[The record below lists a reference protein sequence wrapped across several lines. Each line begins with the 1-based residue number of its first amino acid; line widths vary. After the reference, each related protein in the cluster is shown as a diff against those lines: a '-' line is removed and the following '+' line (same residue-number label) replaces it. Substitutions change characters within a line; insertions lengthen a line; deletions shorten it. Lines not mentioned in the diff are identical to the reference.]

1 MLLDDLFESTEKTIS
16 AIMFEEIEEV
26 MMCEAK
32 MAWSRR
38 GNKVVRKYRCTSGV
52 RKGRIVSN
60 AAQCGKPI
68 DMKKRMSLKRTKAK
82 FGSRMARKSKKTKRV
97 NPASKRLKT
106 MNRR

>member
-1 MLLDDLFESTEKTIS
+1 
-16 AIMFEEIEEV
+16 MFEDTEGMV
-26 MMCEAK
+26 CEAK
-32 MAWSRR
+32 MAWARR

-82 FGSRMARKSKKTKRV
+82 FGGKMARKSKKTKRV